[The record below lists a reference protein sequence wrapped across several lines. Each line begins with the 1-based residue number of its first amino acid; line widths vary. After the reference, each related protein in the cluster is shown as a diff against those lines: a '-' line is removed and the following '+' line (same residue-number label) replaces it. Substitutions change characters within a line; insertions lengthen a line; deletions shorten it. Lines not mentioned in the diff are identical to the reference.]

1 MHEVTAYKL
10 CMVQGNKVPR
20 IPRIF
25 TFGRESNGIFCKGKN
40 PAIGN
45 GYFMGIAPKVF
56 NGIAKSVKS
65 LFYVRAPVFAI
76 KGIFEILPSIGIVE
90 FLSYFCASL
99 SYVRKGFVRCFLKTC
114 KMVFHYYLCR

>member
-25 TFGRESNGIFCKGKN
+25 TSGRESNGIFCKGKN
-40 PAIGN
+40 PAVGN

-65 LFYVRAPVFAI
+65 FFRIFCVQVYYTLERALCVI
-76 KGIFEILPSIGIVE
+76 
-90 FLSYFCASL
+90 
-99 SYVRKGFVRCFLKTC
+99 FLKTC
-114 KMVFHYYLCR
+114 KMVFHYYFCR